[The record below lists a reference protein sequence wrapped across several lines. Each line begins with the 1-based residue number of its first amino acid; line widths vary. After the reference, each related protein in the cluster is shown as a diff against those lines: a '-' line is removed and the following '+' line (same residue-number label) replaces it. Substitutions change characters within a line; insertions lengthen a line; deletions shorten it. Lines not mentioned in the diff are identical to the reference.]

1 MNQRV
6 DVWKILGIVL
16 YAFLNRDQIIVILL
30 WVKRVYAQGLE
41 TILDETMAS
50 TEDY

>member
-6 DVWKILGIVL
+6 DAWKILGIAL
-16 YAFLNRDQIIVILL
+16 YAFLNRDQIIVVLI
-30 WVKRVYAQGLE
+30 WVERVYAQGLE

-50 TEDY
+50 AKDY